1 MIAMSALGTGG
12 FTYTTV
18 SELSTSCESLQD
30 KPEGFWG
37 RYFCFDLK
45 DVAFMSYSK
54 PVHRL
59 PTLLLVFQCCMQHH
73 ESSASP

>member
-37 RYFCFDLK
+37 
-45 DVAFMSYSK
+45 A
-54 PVHRL
+54 
-59 PTLLLVFQCCMQHH
+59 LLL
-73 ESSASP
+73 